1 MFKRIALPVLA
12 LLLSVNASELKNQKA
27 AQQAKFEA
35 KIAKIHGDVEKI
47 AQT

>member
-1 MFKRIALPVLA
+1 MIKRIALPVLA
-12 LLLSVNASELKNQKA
+12 LLVSANAAELFTKQTE
-27 AQQAKFEA
+27 QTMLDA

>member
-1 MFKRIALPVLA
+1 MLKRIALPALA
-12 LLLSVNASELKNQKA
+12 LLLTANASDKVNKQAQK
-27 AQQAKFEA
+27 AKFEA